1 MAESKVSSITSR
13 LLAAKNVAQA
23 DPAQQL
29 KGSGPDAAVAQS
41 IINQSVDIAS
51 LKGELEKVRSELA
64 LHKAKLVDLE
74 NCLGLVDG
82 HLQALQNDHLNK
94 LVDRVQGVVD
104 AQVQILDRVASVENK
119 QGELSGSLT
128 SVEDLRSKLRSVLG

>member
-13 LLAAKNVAQA
+13 LLAAKNVAQSDA
-23 DPAQQL
+23 AQPA
-29 KGSGPDAAVAQS
+29 KAPDAAVAQS
-41 IINQSVDIAS
+41 IINQSVDIAN
-51 LKGELEKVRSELA
+51 LQGELEKVRSELS

-94 LVDRVQGVVD
+94 LVERVQGVVD
-104 AQVQILDRVASVENK
+104 AQVELVGRVASVESK

-128 SVEDLRSKLRSVLG
+128 SVEDLRSKLRSVLA